1 MRLYLSDDNS
11 GRIQRKVA
19 AREVDFGLT
28 SRWAD
33 APGWISS
40 RSWKTASACC
50 TARTTPGCA
59 RRDGT
64 VRWAD
69 LAGRQLVGVV
79 DETGIIALL
88 RARADLPIE
97 AAAPFHEASSTT
109 SQAALVKAG
118 LGVALLPALAA
129 ERVREPGLAYALLAR
144 PTMVRTVCLIRHL
157 DYSLESGGRCADR
170 RDPRLFE
177 NGRAA
182 ARLRRAARKRAGR
195 A

>member
-1 MRLYLSDDNS
+1 MGGRAGLDFEPLLEDRFGVLYREDD
-11 GRIQRKVA
+11 A
-19 AREVDFGLT
+19 GL
-28 SRWAD
+28 R
-33 APGWISS
+33 PG
-40 RSWKTASACC
+40 
-50 TARTTPGCA
+50 
-59 RRDGT
+59 RDGT

-157 DYSLESGGRCADR
+157 DYPLSPAADALIGAIRDYLKTAELPPGCA
-170 RDPRLFE
+170 
-177 NGRAA
+177 
-182 ARLRRAARKRAGR
+182 RAARKRAGR

>member
-1 MRLYLSDDNS
+1 M
-11 GRIQRKVA
+11 A

-33 APGWISS
+33 APGLDFEPLLED
-40 RSWKTASACC
+40 RFGVLYREDDAGL
-50 TARTTPGCA
+50 RPG
-59 RRDGT
+59 RDGT

-88 RARADLPIE
+88 RPRRPADRGRRA
-97 AAAPFHEASSTT
+97 FHEASSTT

-129 ERVREPGLAYALLAR
+129 ERVREPGLAYAAGPAHHGAHGLPDPPPGL
-144 PTMVRTVCLIRHL
+144 
-157 DYSLESGGRCADR
+157 SLESGGRCADR

-182 ARLRRAARKRAGR
+182 ARLRARASARQA
-195 A
+195 

>member
-1 MRLYLSDDNS
+1 MGGRAGLDFEPLLEDRFGVLYREDD
-11 GRIQRKVA
+11 A
-19 AREVDFGLT
+19 GL
-28 SRWAD
+28 R
-33 APGWISS
+33 PG
-40 RSWKTASACC
+40 
-50 TARTTPGCA
+50 
-59 RRDGT
+59 RDGT

-129 ERVREPGLAYALLAR
+129 ERVREPGLAYALPGPPWCAR
-144 PTMVRTVCLIRHL
+144 
-157 DYSLESGGRCADR
+157 SA
-170 RDPRLFE
+170 
-177 NGRAA
+177 
-182 ARLRRAARKRAGR
+182 
-195 A
+195 